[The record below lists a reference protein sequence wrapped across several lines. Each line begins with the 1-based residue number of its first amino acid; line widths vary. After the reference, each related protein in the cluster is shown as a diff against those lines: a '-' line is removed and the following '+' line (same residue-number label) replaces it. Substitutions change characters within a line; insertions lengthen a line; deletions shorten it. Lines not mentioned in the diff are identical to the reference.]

1 MTTLPPASQLS
12 DVLMEP
18 PTDIMDDP
26 LTKPVTSQTE
36 NKPVSE
42 VVSES
47 SDDFVDLTNNITEAA
62 ADTAAAED
70 TTEISL
76 DEPPDY
82 FVDILGSETRA
93 PQEEAVV
100 TDVSVAA
107 ATDKSE
113 VYSNTTDPPGVG
125 KQEEKETSTAP
136 IISLI
141 GDSSASKT
149 QRPPDIDKYTDP
161 LVDLLTDAPPA
172 AEAKK
177 PSRAAFD
184 LFEDEGSDLFADPMQ
199 IKSAKQ
205 PQKSLFGEPDEDLF
219 GEPLGATTK
228 KTISKGQKD
237 ISVTSKA
244 AAVNVAGP
252 LEVRNP
258 AEPADIFTEESTST
272 VPGIGNSNAVNSK
285 TNEVHSEEEADI
297 FAGGLIMFTLWLHYQ
312 DFVSNLF
319 VVVFCYF
326 VDFLPACCSL
336 WQFSVDAR

>member
-1 MTTLPPASQLS
+1 MDTTLPPATRLT

-18 PTDIMDDP
+18 PADILDDP
-26 LTKPVTSQTE
+26 LIKPVTSQTE

-47 SDDFVDLTNNITEAA
+47 SDDFVDLTNNVTEAA

-76 DEPPDY
+76 DEPSDY

-93 PQEEAVV
+93 PQEEVVV

-113 VYSNTTDPPGVG
+113 VTSNTTDPPGVG
-125 KQEEKETSTAP
+125 KREAKESSTAP
-136 IISLI
+136 VISLI

-149 QRPPDIDKYTDP
+149 QRPPDIEKNADR
-161 LVDLLTDAPPA
+161 LVDLLSDEPLP

-177 PSRAAFD
+177 PSRAAVD

-219 GEPLGATTK
+219 GEPLGTTTK

-237 ISVTSKA
+237 KPVTTKA
-244 AAVNVAGP
+244 AAAAVDNIAGP
-252 LEVRNP
+252 LEVSNP
-258 AEPADIFTEESTST
+258 AEAADIFTEEGTST
-272 VPGIGNSNAVNSK
+272 VPSIGNRNTVNSK

-297 FAGGLIMFTLWLHYQ
+297 FAG
-312 DFVSNLF
+312 
-319 VVVFCYF
+319 
-326 VDFLPACCSL
+326 
-336 WQFSVDAR
+336 R